1 MEATKLN
8 KLKPNDVAVVLRPH
22 TTKGEEWDGTFQV
35 MISGVGPVT
44 MSDEDFSSLIHIA
57 VVIATSV
64 QLIDEDPEL
73 AARFIN
79 RVKELYN
86 QSALDELEDVKDA
99 EFVLS
104 KYTKTIGGVQ

>member
-8 KLKPNDVAVVLRPH
+8 KLKPNDVALVIRPH
-22 TTKGEEWDGTFQV
+22 YKKGEKWDGNFQV

-44 MSDEDFSSLIHIA
+44 MSEEEFASLVHIA
-57 VVIATSV
+57 MVIATSV
-64 QLIDEDPEL
+64 QLIDEDPAL
-73 AARFIN
+73 AERFLDK
-79 RVKELYN
+79 VKEQYN
-86 QSALDELEDVKDA
+86 QSAFEELDDVNDA

>member
-8 KLKPNDVAVVLRPH
+8 KLKPNDVALVLRPH
-22 TTKGEEWDGTFQV
+22 YKAGEKWNGDFQV

-44 MSDEDFSSLIHIA
+44 MSEEDFSSLIRIA
-57 VVIATSV
+57 MIIATSV
-64 QLIDEDPEL
+64 QLIDEDPTL
-73 AARFIN
+73 ADRFLEK
-79 RVKELYN
+79 VKERYN
-86 QSALDELEDVKDA
+86 QSALEELDDVKDA

>member
-1 MEATKLN
+1 MEATRLN
-8 KLKPNDVAVVLRPH
+8 KLKPNDVAIVLRPH
-22 TTKGEEWDGTFQV
+22 TTNGEAWHGNFQV

-44 MSDEDFSSLIHIA
+44 MSEEDFASLIHIA

-64 QLIDEDPEL
+64 QLIDEDPAL
-73 AARFIN
+73 ADRFLDK
-79 RVKELYN
+79 VKERYN
-86 QSALDELEDVKDA
+86 QSALEELDDVKDA

>member
-1 MEATKLN
+1 MEATNRN
-8 KLKPNDVAVVLRPH
+8 KLKPNDVALVLRPYH
-22 TTKGEEWDGTFQV
+22 KEGEAWDGNFQV

-44 MSDEDFSSLIHIA
+44 MSEEDFSSLVHIA
-57 VVIATSV
+57 MVIATSV

-73 AARFIN
+73 ADRFLAK
-79 RVKELYN
+79 VKERYN
-86 QSALDELEDVKDA
+86 QSALEELEDVKDA

>member
-8 KLKPNDVAVVLRPH
+8 KLKPNDVALVLRPH
-22 TTKGEEWDGTFQV
+22 YKVGEKWDGNFQV

-44 MSDEDFSSLIHIA
+44 MSEEDFGSLVHIA
-57 VVIATSV
+57 MVIAASV
-64 QLIDEDPEL
+64 QLIDEDPAL
-73 AARFIN
+73 AERFLN
-79 RVKELYN
+79 KVKERYD
-86 QSALDELEDVKDA
+86 QSAIEELDDVKDA

>member
-1 MEATKLN
+1 MEATKIN

-22 TTKGEEWDGTFQV
+22 YKKGEKWDGNFQV

-44 MSDEDFSSLIHIA
+44 MDEDDFASLVHIGMI
-57 VVIATSV
+57 IAATV
-64 QLIDEDPEL
+64 PLIDEDPAL
-73 AARFIN
+73 ADRFIEK
-79 RVKELYN
+79 VKAIYN
-86 QSALDELEDVKDA
+86 QSAINELEDVKDA

>member
-8 KLKPNDVAVVLRPH
+8 KLKPNDVALVIRPH
-22 TTKGEEWDGTFQV
+22 LKAGEAWDGNFQV
-35 MISGVGPVT
+35 LISGVGPIT
-44 MSDEDFSSLIHIA
+44 MSEEDFSSLIHIA
-57 VVIATSV
+57 MVIATSV
-64 QLIDEDPEL
+64 QLIDEDPAL
-73 AARFIN
+73 ADRFLAK
-79 RVKELYN
+79 VKERYN

>member
-8 KLKPNDVAVVLRPH
+8 KLKPNDVALVIRPH
-22 TTKGEEWDGTFQV
+22 YKKGEKWDGNFQV

-44 MSDEDFSSLIHIA
+44 MSEEEFASLVHIA
-57 VVIATSV
+57 MVIATSV
-64 QLIDEDPEL
+64 QLIDEDPAL
-73 AARFIN
+73 AERFLDK
-79 RVKELYN
+79 VKEQYN
-86 QSALDELEDVKDA
+86 RSAFEELDDVNDA

>member
-1 MEATKLN
+1 MEATRAN
-8 KLKPNDVAVVLRPH
+8 KLKPNDVAVVLRPFVK
-22 TTKGEEWDGTFQV
+22 KGEAWDGDFEV

-44 MSDEDFSSLIHIA
+44 MSEEDFSSLVHIGM
-57 VVIATSV
+57 VIAATV
-64 QLIDEDPEL
+64 QLIDEDPAL
-73 AARFIN
+73 ADRFLDK
-79 RVKELYN
+79 VKSMYD

>member
-1 MEATKLN
+1 MEATSAN

-22 TTKGEEWDGTFQV
+22 YKDGEDWDGTFRV
-35 MISGVGPVT
+35 LISGVGPVT
-44 MSDEDFSSLIHIA
+44 MSEVDFASLVHIGMI
-57 VVIATSV
+57 IAASV
-64 QLIDEDPEL
+64 PLIDEDPAL
-73 AARFIN
+73 ADRFLEK
-79 RVKELYN
+79 VKAVYN

>member
-1 MEATKLN
+1 MEATNLN

-22 TTKGEEWDGTFQV
+22 YKKGEKWDGNFEV

-44 MSDEDFSSLIHIA
+44 MSEEDFGSLVHVA
-57 VVIATSV
+57 MVIATSV
-64 QLIDEDPEL
+64 QLIDEDPAL
-73 AARFIN
+73 AERFLTAV
-79 RVKELYN
+79 RERYN
-86 QSALDELEDVKDA
+86 QSAIEELDDVKDA